1 MYSCIT
7 KNNADIKIVSAMRS
21 ISPDERAD
29 PVSIFGG
36 ILAANREIDAATAQQ
51 IAKIFIEVVVAPAY
65 TAEALEILSAK
76 PNIRLLTLDDIG
88 RPLRAEMLDYKKV
101 AGGLLVQTLDDALL
115 NEAELR
121 TVTDR
126 APTADEMKALLF
138 GWKVVKHVRSNA
150 IVLANAEQT
159 VGVGPGQ
166 TNRVG
171 ALEIAVRQAGG
182 KAAGS
187 VMASD
192 AFFPFDDCV
201 QAAADAGITA
211 IIQPGG
217 SVRDAD
223 SIKKCN
229 EHNIAM
235 VFTGMRHFKH

>member
-1 MYSCIT
+1 M
-7 KNNADIKIVSAMRS
+7 
-21 ISPDERAD
+21 
-29 PVSIFGG
+29 
-36 ILAANREIDAATAQQ
+36 
-51 IAKIFIEVVVAPAY
+51 
-65 TAEALEILSAK
+65 
-76 PNIRLLTLDDIG
+76 TLDGIS
-88 RPLRAEMLDYKKV
+88 RPLTASMLDYKKV
-101 AGGLLVQTLDDALL
+101 AGGLLVQTLDDQLL

-126 APTADEMKALLF
+126 APTDEEMQALLF
-138 GWKVVKHVRSNA
+138 GWKVVKHTRSNA
-150 IVLANAEQT
+150 IVLSTADQT
-159 VGVGPGQ
+159 VGIGAGQ

-171 ALEIAVRQAGG
+171 ALEIAIREAGE
-182 KAAGS
+182 KAVGS

-201 QAAADAGITA
+201 EAAAAAGVTA

-217 SVRDAD
+217 SIRDAD